1 MSLEDELEARRQR
14 AYAQRSPE
22 ERKVRAAAVTAVANA
37 QTAERALGEGEPIPR
52 FQLPSIEGGLADA
65 GLLLERGPLVIS
77 FYRGGW
83 CPYCNI
89 ELRSLQRWLPD
100 IEALGASLVAISP
113 EMPDR
118 TLMTVQS
125 DALTFPVLFD
135 KGNEVARQFRLTHQI
150 DPQVVRYQL
159 GNGNDVAAYNG
170 MDTAEVPLPATYV
183 IGADGVVR
191 YAFVDADYT
200 RRADPEVL
208 VGVLRDLAAERD
220 ATSGAASAPASA
232 TGAGTVA
239 MSSEQI
245 TAEVLAAISRA
256 NGTRAGEILS
266 AVIRHTHDLAREVRL
281 QPGELLA
288 AADFLRRCGDISDE
302 ARHEYILLSDV
313 LGLTMVVDT
322 EAAGVADG
330 ALETSVLGPFY
341 RAGAPWQPNGA
352 NISRGT
358 GDGEPAR
365 IHGRIL
371 DTSGTPVTGAVLDVW
386 GTNGHGLYENVDPSQ
401 PDYNLRGRFRSAADG
416 SYDLWTVKPVS
427 YPIPDDGPVGEL
439 LAVTGRHN
447 MRPAHFHVIAS
458 ADGYQSVVTELY
470 TDDDP
475 YLGSDAVF
483 GVKPSLVV
491 HYDHIDDS
499 QALAAAGRSAPYW
512 DLEYDFILTPGQ
524 ASSAGFSTGR
534 RRAV

>member
-1 MSLEDELEARRQR
+1 MSLEEELEAQRQR

-22 ERKVRAAAVTAVANA
+22 ERRVRAAAVTAVADA
-37 QTAERALGEGEPIPR
+37 QTAERALREGEPIPR
-52 FQLPSIEGGLADA
+52 FQLPSIEGGLADV

-89 ELRSLQRWLPD
+89 ELRSLQRRLPD

-118 TLMTVQS
+118 ALMTVES
-125 DALTFPVLFD
+125 SALTFPVLFD
-135 KGNEVARQFRLTHQI
+135 KGNEVARQFRLTHRI

-170 MDTAEVPLPATYV
+170 TDTAEVPLPATYV
-183 IGADGVVR
+183 VGTDGVVR

-200 RRADPEVL
+200 RRADPEVFI
-208 VGVLRDLAAERD
+208 GMLRDLAAERD
-220 ATSGAASAPASA
+220 ATPGTAAASASV
-232 TGAGTVA
+232 TSAGTAA

-245 TAEVLAAISRA
+245 TAEVLAAISGA
-256 NGTRAGEILS
+256 AGTRAGETLA
-266 AVIRHTHDLAREVRL
+266 AVIRHAHDLAREVRL
-281 QPGELLA
+281 QPRELLA
-288 AADFLRRCGDISDE
+288 AADFLQRCGDISDE

-322 EAAGVADG
+322 EAAGVAD
-330 ALETSVLGPFY
+330 ETSVLGPFY
-341 RAGAPWQPNGA
+341 RAGAPWEPTGA

-358 GDGEPAR
+358 SDGEPAR
-365 IHGRIL
+365 MHGHVL
-371 DTSGTPVTGAVLDVW
+371 NTSGAPVSGAVLDVW
-386 GTNGHGLYENVDPSQ
+386 GTNGHGLYENVDPAQ

-416 SYDLWTVKPVS
+416 RYDLWTVKPVS

-447 MRPAHFHVIAS
+447 MRPAHFHVMAS
-458 ADGYQSVVTELY
+458 ADGYRTIVTELY

-475 YLGSDAVF
+475 HLGSDAVF

-491 HYDHIDDS
+491 HYNRIDS
-499 QALAAAGRSAPYW
+499 PEALHAAGRSEPYW
-512 DLEYDFILTPGQ
+512 DLEHDLILTPGQ
-524 ASSAGFSTGR
+524 ASSTGFSTGR
-534 RRAV
+534 R

>member
-1 MSLEDELEARRQR
+1 MSLEDGLEAQRQR
-14 AYAQRSPE
+14 AYAQRSPQ

-37 QTAERALGEGEPIPR
+37 QTAERALCEGEPIPR
-52 FQLPSIEGGLADA
+52 FQLPSIEGGLVDA
-65 GLLLERGPLVIS
+65 GLLLERGPLLIS

-89 ELRSLQRWLPD
+89 ELRALQARLPE

-113 EMPDR
+113 ELPDR
-118 TLMTVQS
+118 TLMTVES
-125 DALTFPVLFD
+125 NALTFPVLFD

-159 GNGNDVAAYNG
+159 GNGNDVATYNG

-183 IGADGVVR
+183 VDAGGVVR

-200 RRADPEVL
+200 RRADPDVVIRVL
-208 VGVLRDLAAERD
+208 HDLAAGRTAPPD
-220 ATSGAASAPASA
+220 ARPTPASG

-245 TAEVLAAISRA
+245 TAKVLAAVSRA
-256 NGTRAGEILS
+256 KDPRVGQILS
-266 AVIRHTHDLAREVRL
+266 AVIRHAHDLAREVRL
-281 QPGELLA
+281 QPRELLA
-288 AADFLRRCGDISDE
+288 AADFLQRCGDISDE
-302 ARHEYILLSDV
+302 ARHEFILLSDV

-341 RAGAPWQPNGA
+341 RADAPWEPTGA
-352 NISRGT
+352 NISRGA

-365 IHGRIL
+365 IHGRVL
-371 DTSGTPVTGAVLDVW
+371 DTSGTPVSGAVLDVW
-386 GTNGHGLYENVDPSQ
+386 GTNGRGLYENVDPSQ

-427 YPIPDDGPVGEL
+427 YPIPDDGPVGDL

-458 ADGYQSVVTELY
+458 ADGYRTIVTELY

-491 HYDHIDDS
+491 HYNRIDNPE
-499 QALAAAGRSAPYW
+499 ALQAAGRSEPYW
-512 DLEYDFILTPGQ
+512 DLEHDLILTPGQ
-524 ASSAGFSTGR
+524 ASSTGFSAGR

>member
-1 MSLEDELEARRQR
+1 MSLEDELEAQRQR
-14 AYAQRSPE
+14 AYAQRSPA

-37 QTAERALGEGEPIPR
+37 RTAERALREGEPIPR

-89 ELRSLQRWLPD
+89 ELRSLQRRLSD

-183 IGADGVVR
+183 VGTDGVVR
-191 YAFVDADYT
+191 YSFVDADYT
-200 RRADPEVL
+200 RRADPEIL
-208 VGVLRDLAAERD
+208 IGVLRDLPTERG
-220 ATSGAASAPASA
+220 ATSGTAPAPVSV
-232 TGAGTVA
+232 TGAGTGA
-239 MSSEQI
+239 MSSQQI

-256 NGTRAGEILS
+256 SGTRAGEILS
-266 AVIRHTHDLAREVRL
+266 AVIRHAHDLAREVRL
-281 QPGELLA
+281 QPRELLA

-341 RAGAPWQPNGA
+341 RAGAPWEPNGA
-352 NISRGT
+352 NISRGADD
-358 GDGEPAR
+358 GDPAH
-365 IHGRIL
+365 IHGRVL
-371 DTSGTPVTGAVLDVW
+371 DTSGAPVDGAVLDVW
-386 GTNGHGLYENVDPSQ
+386 GTNRNGLYENVDPSQ
-401 PDYNLRGRFRSAADG
+401 PDYNLRGRFRSGADG
-416 SYDLWTVKPVS
+416 DYDLWTAKPVS
-427 YPIPDDGPVGEL
+427 YPIPSDGPVGEL
-439 LAVTGRHN
+439 LAVTDRHN

-458 ADGYQSVVTELY
+458 ADGYRTIVTELF
-470 TDDDP
+470 TNDDP
-475 YLGSDAVF
+475 YLHSDAVF

-491 HYDHIDDS
+491 HYDRIETPA
-499 QALAAAGRSAPYW
+499 ALKAAGRTEPYW

-524 ASSAGFSTGR
+524 ATSVGFSTGR
-534 RRAV
+534 QQPA

>member
-1 MSLEDELEARRQR
+1 MSLEDELEAQRQW

-22 ERKVRAAAVTAVANA
+22 ERKVRAAAVTAVADA
-37 QTAERALGEGEPIPR
+37 KVAERALREGEPIPR

-65 GLLLERGPLVIS
+65 GQLLERGPLVIS

-89 ELRSLQRWLPD
+89 ELRSLQRRLPD

-118 TLMTVQS
+118 TVITVES
-125 DALTFPVLFD
+125 AALTFPVLFD
-135 KGNEVARQFRLTHQI
+135 EGNEVARQFRLTHQI
-150 DPQVVRYQL
+150 DPRVVRYQL

-183 IGADGVVR
+183 VGADGVVR

-200 RRADPEVL
+200 RRADPEAVI
-208 VGVLRDLAAERD
+208 GVLRDLAAERD
-220 ATSGAASAPASA
+220 ATPGTAFPPASV
-232 TGAGTVA
+232 TGAGTAA

-245 TAEVLAAISRA
+245 TAQVLAAISRA
-256 NGTRAGEILS
+256 SGTRAGEILA
-266 AVIRHTHDLAREVRL
+266 AVIRHAHDLAREVRL
-281 QPGELLA
+281 RPRELLA
-288 AADFLRRCGDISDE
+288 AADFLQRCGDISDE

-322 EAAGVADG
+322 EAAGVVDG

-341 RAGAPWQPNGA
+341 RAGAPWEPTGA

-358 GDGEPAR
+358 NDGEPAR
-365 IHGRIL
+365 IHGRVL
-371 DTSGTPVTGAVLDVW
+371 DTSGTPISGAALDVW
-386 GTNGHGLYENVDPSQ
+386 GTNGHGLYENVDPAQ
-401 PDYNLRGRFRSAADG
+401 PDYNLRGRFRSATDG
-416 SYDLWTVKPVS
+416 SYELWTVKPVS

-458 ADGYQSVVTELY
+458 ADGYRSIVTELY

-475 YLGSDAVF
+475 HLGSDAVF

-491 HYDHIDDS
+491 HYNHVDDGE
-499 QALAAAGRSAPYW
+499 ALAAAGRSEPYW

-524 ASSAGFSTGR
+524 ASSTGFSAGR
-534 RRAV
+534 RRAA

>member
-22 ERKVRAAAVTAVANA
+22 ERKVRAAGVTAVANA

-125 DALTFPVLFD
+125 NALTFPVLFD

-239 MSSEQI
+239 MSSGQI

-256 NGTRAGEILS
+256 SGTRAGEILS

-427 YPIPDDGPVGEL
+427 YPVPADGPVGDL
-439 LAVTGRHN
+439 LKVAGRHN

-458 ADGYQSVVTELY
+458 ADGYRTIVTELY

-475 YLGSDAVF
+475 YLHSDAVF

-491 HYDHIDDS
+491 HYDRVDRPE
-499 QALAAAGRSAPYW
+499 ALKAAGRSEPYW
-512 DLEYDFILTPGQ
+512 DLEYDFILTPGH
-524 ASSAGFSTGR
+524 SAATGFSTGR
-534 RRAV
+534 KQSA